1 MGGEHEAKGR
11 ERKVGRKAGKKGGRQ
26 T

>member
-11 ERKVGRKAGKKGGRQ
+11 ETKVGRKAGKKGGRQ